1 MSCDHRPNS
10 RREKAEPLMLTT
22 IELAEMLRLSPRTLQ
37 NMRVMKRGPAYL
49 RIGRKGKS
57 VVRYLRSDVISWL
70 RQWRIEP
77 VDVRDRKS
85 RVAGEFR
92 VSAQALEDFGRS
104 LYAEGLEAEASNI
117 LSPREAM
124 AAWGL
129 HYSGHPR
136 EMRNLP

>member
-1 MSCDHRPNS
+1 
-10 RREKAEPLMLTT
+10 MLTT

-77 VDVRDRKS
+77 VDS
-85 RVAGEFR
+85 EIG
-92 VSAQALEDFGRS
+92 
-104 LYAEGLEAEASNI
+104 
-117 LSPREAM
+117 SPA
-124 AAWGL
+124 
-129 HYSGHPR
+129 
-136 EMRNLP
+136 